1 MGPRSR
7 QSRPDGMRKGKIAAM
22 EPDGGTPRCA
32 NQLHV
37 GMDGGA
43 PEPAPLCSCAAG
55 LIHMHD
61 CPLGM
66 GLECVYFRP
75 LEGEPGVTS
84 VTEEE
89 QLRGRLMSGY
99 LSRSYFHRV
108 RSLAPAGDPWNRR
121 REELYAF
128 YATVELHGKS
138 DMDPDQEDARYSK
151 ERDRLLVQRRKREEA
166 EKQREER
173 SREERARDRARL
185 GIKTVVEKAQEAV
198 KSQGNV
204 ASSVVDDVQLP
215 AEPKKRRRRRRR
227 RKPQVPGSAGG
238 EAAPPPPAQG
248 EKERAPRRSRRGR
261 RRRRGGKGPAA

>member
-1 MGPRSR
+1 
-7 QSRPDGMRKGKIAAM
+7 M
-22 EPDGGTPRCA
+22 EPEGGTPRCA

-37 GMDGGA
+37 GMDGAA
-43 PEPAPLCSCAAG
+43 PEPAPLCACAAG

-61 CPLGM
+61 CPVAM

-75 LEGEPGVTS
+75 LEGEPEVTS

-89 QLRGRLMSGY
+89 EVRGRLMSGY

-128 YATVELHGKS
+128 YATVELGGKS
-138 DMDPDQEDARYSK
+138 DADPDQEDDRYQR
-151 ERDRLLVQRRKREEA
+151 ERDRLLIQRRKREEA
-166 EKQREER
+166 EKEREER
-173 SREERARDRARL
+173 TREDRARDRARL

-198 KSQGNV
+198 ASQGNV
-204 ASSVVDDVQLP
+204 ASSVVDDVELP

-227 RKPQVPGSAGG
+227 RKPQGGPQGGPPAGEPRADG
-238 EAAPPPPAQG
+238 AAPPPPAQG
-248 EKERAPRRSRRGR
+248 GEGERAPRRRRGRR

>member
-1 MGPRSR
+1 
-7 QSRPDGMRKGKIAAM
+7 M
-22 EPDGGTPRCA
+22 EPEGGTPRCA

-61 CPLGM
+61 CPVTLGQ
-66 GLECVYFRP
+66 ECVYFRA
-75 LEGEPGVTS
+75 LEGEPEVTS

-89 QLRGRLMSGY
+89 EVRGRLMSTY

-128 YATVELHGKS
+128 YATVELDGKGGV
-138 DMDPDQEDARYSK
+138 DPEAEDDRYQR

-166 EKQREER
+166 DKAREER
-173 SREERARDRARL
+173 TREDRARDRARL

-198 KSQGNV
+198 ASQGNV
-204 ASSVVDDVQLP
+204 ASSVVDDVELP
-215 AEPKKRRRRRRR
+215 AEQKKRRRRRRR
-227 RKPQVPGSAGG
+227 RKPPGEPSGAAPPPSRPAGEG
-238 EAAPPPPAQG
+238 AAPPPPAQEG
-248 EKERAPRRSRRGR
+248 GQERAPRRGRRGRR